1 MLAVTESK
9 LNGSKTNGVVRFG
22 IYEVDPRLA
31 ELRRN
36 GVKVK
41 LQEQPFQVLAL
52 LLEKPGEVVSRDDLQ
67 KRLWPSDTFVDFD
80 HSLNAA
86 VRRLRDALGDS
97 ADNPRFIETLSR
109 RGYRF
114 VAPVNGHTPEAA
126 APPKRH
132 VNRAW
137 IAGAIAILVGA
148 SISVGWHAGHRRILA
163 PKPPSEERLTANS
176 SDAPVSG
183 AALSPNGKL
192 LAYVDPRGVFL
203 REIESNEV
211 HALPLPDGFRAQNVK
226 WFPDGDHVLVA
237 ASAGWT
243 QPPGLWIVSILG
255 GTPRSVVEDASQASV
270 SPDGRH
276 IAFFRGDKL
285 NGAQLFTTN
294 ADGSDQKQILDLAG
308 FPLGS
313 PAWSPDGKSL
323 AFTKVVYRLGYA
335 YESVTLETLRLGA
348 KEATELISDVSLDEG
363 VSWLPDGRILFSRM
377 EDLPNQISSNVFAA
391 RIDPHTGRLEGTPVA
406 LTGGPDV
413 KMVLGASADGKR
425 LAFLRTNRVPSIY
438 VGQLTPG
445 NKQLSSVE
453 KLTLDEQQNRPYDW
467 TPDSKAIFFIS
478 NREGGFHIFRQQP
491 GQAAPEMVVGGTD
504 MINIVRLNADG
515 TELLYLAESPRSEG
529 MKVVM
534 NHASPLDQNKGRQ
547 AGEPSIGEDSK
558 QAKGTSL
565 HAALGFPASDV
576 RLMRV
581 SISGGNSQLVLQG
594 PTIHNFQCA
603 RAPARECVFSQFT
616 QNGISFFKFDPET
629 GAKSELTQAGDP
641 QWQAYNWSLSPDG
654 KTLVLAR
661 KLHSP
666 ADAQLRFVPIKGGE
680 ERTITVKDWSSI
692 ETVDWAADAKSVWA
706 SAMIAGETRALLNID
721 LQGRAKAVLVEKKP
735 YVGWAIP
742 SPDGKKLAFW
752 ESTGVSNVW
761 MLKGF

>member
-1 MLAVTESK
+1 VLPVIEA
-9 LNGSKTNGVVRFG
+9 KTNGVVKFG
-22 IYEVDPRLA
+22 IYEVNPRLA

-41 LQEQPFQVLAL
+41 LQEQPFQVLTL

-97 ADNPRFIETLSR
+97 ADNPRFIETLAR

-114 VAPVNGHTPEAA
+114 VAPVNGHAPAA
-126 APPKRH
+126 VAPPKRRVH
-132 VNRAW
+132 RAW
-137 IAGAIAILVGA
+137 LAVAIAVLVTA
-148 SISVGWHAGHRRILA
+148 SISVGWHAGHRPA
-163 PKPPSEERLTANS
+163 AAKPPSEERLTANS

-192 LAYVDPRGVFL
+192 LAYVDPRGIFL
-203 REIESNEV
+203 REIDSNEV
-211 HALPLPDGFRAQNVK
+211 HALPLPDGFRAKSVK
-226 WFPDGDHVLVA
+226 WFPDGDHVLAA

-243 QPPGLWIVSILG
+243 QPSGLWNISILG
-255 GTPRSVVEDASQASV
+255 GAPHSIVENSSQASV
-270 SPDGRH
+270 STDGRYL
-276 IAFFRGDKL
+276 AFFRGDKL
-285 NGAQLFTTN
+285 NGSQLFIAD
-294 ADGSDQKQILDLAG
+294 ADGSNQKQILDLAG

-313 PAWSPDGKSL
+313 PAWSPDGKTL
-323 AFTKVVYRLGYA
+323 AFTKVVYRLGYT
-335 YESVTLETLRLGA
+335 YESVTLETLRIGA
-348 KEATELISDVSLDEG
+348 KQATELISDIALDEG

-377 EDLPNQISSNVFAA
+377 EDFPNQVSSNVLAA
-391 RIDPHTGRLEGTPVA
+391 RIDPHTGRLESAPTP
-406 LTGGPDV
+406 LTSGPDV

-425 LAFLRTNRVPSIY
+425 LAFLRTNIVPSIY
-438 VGQLTPG
+438 VGQLTAG
-445 NKQLSSVE
+445 TKQLTRVE

-529 MKVVM
+529 MKVAM
-534 NHASPLDQNKGRQ
+534 NRAAPLDTDKGLQ
-547 AGEPSIGEDSK
+547 AGQQSAGEHPEQPK
-558 QAKGTSL
+558 TTSL
-565 HAALGFPASDV
+565 QTPLGFSAMDV

-581 SISGGNSQLVLQG
+581 PISGGNSQPILQATG
-594 PTIHNFQCA
+594 IHNFQCA
-603 RAPARECVFSQFT
+603 RAPARECLFSQFT
-616 QNGISFFKFDPET
+616 QNGIRFFEFDPGT
-629 GAKSELTQAGDP
+629 GAKTELTRAGDP

-654 KTLVLAR
+654 QTLALA
-661 KLHSP
+661 KKMLGP
-666 ADAQLRFVPIKGGE
+666 ADALLRLIPTKGGS

-692 ETVDWAADAKSVWA
+692 ATIDWAADGKSLWA
-706 SAMIAGETRALLNID
+706 SAVIAGETRALVNID
-721 LQGRAKAVLVEKKP
+721 LQGHAKAALVEKKP
-735 YVGWAIP
+735 YMGWAIP

-752 ESTGVSNVW
+752 ESTGDSNVW

>member
-1 MLAVTESK
+1 VLQVTDSR
-9 LNGSKTNGVVRFG
+9 TNGVVKFG
-22 IYEVDPRLA
+22 VYEVDPRLA

-41 LQEQPFQVLAL
+41 LQEQPFQVLTL

-114 VAPVNGHTPEAA
+114 LAPVNGHAPVAV

-137 IAGAIAILVGA
+137 LAGAIAILVAA
-148 SISVGWHAGHRRILA
+148 SISVGWHAGHRLVA

-183 AALSPNGKL
+183 SALSPNGKL
-192 LAYVDPRGVFL
+192 LAYVDPRGIFL

-211 HALPLPDGFRAQNVK
+211 HALPLPDGFRAHSVK
-226 WFPDGDHVLVA
+226 WFPDGDHVLA
-237 ASAGWT
+237 AAAAGWT
-243 QPPGLWIVSILG
+243 QPPGLWNISILG
-255 GTPRSVVEDASQASV
+255 GAPRSIVENSSQASV
-270 SPDGRH
+270 SPDGRQ

-285 NGAQLFTTN
+285 NGSQLFIAN
-294 ADGSDQKQILDLAG
+294 ADGSDPEQILDLAG

-313 PAWSPDGKSL
+313 PAWSPDGKTL
-323 AFTKVVYRLGYA
+323 AFTKVVYRLGYT

-348 KEATELISDVSLDEG
+348 KEATELISDVRLDEG
-363 VSWLPDGRILFSRM
+363 VAWLPDGRILFSRM
-377 EDLPNQISSNVFAA
+377 EDLPNQVSSNVLAA
-391 RIDPHTGRLEGTPVA
+391 RIDPRNGRLEGPPTA
-406 LTGGPDV
+406 LTSGPDV

-425 LAFLRTNRVPSIY
+425 LAFLRTNIVPSIY
-438 VGQLTPG
+438 VGQLTAG
-445 NKQLSSVE
+445 NKELSAVE

-467 TPDSKAIFFIS
+467 TPDSKTIFFIS

-529 MKVVM
+529 MKVAM
-534 NHASPLDQNKGRQ
+534 HRAAPLDANKGLQ
-547 AGEPSIGEDSK
+547 ADQQSAGEHPEQPKSAL
-558 QAKGTSL
+558 QAP
-565 HAALGFPASDV
+565 LGFSTMDV

-581 SISGGNSQLVLQG
+581 PISGGNSQLVLQG
-594 PTIHNFQCA
+594 TGIHNFQCA
-603 RAPARECVFSQFT
+603 RAPARECLFSQFT
-616 QNGISFFKFDPET
+616 QNGIRFFEFDPET
-629 GAKSELTQAGDP
+629 GAKTELTRAGDP

-654 KTLVLAR
+654 QTLALA
-661 KLHSP
+661 KKMHGP
-666 ADAQLRFVPIKGGE
+666 ADAQLRLVPTKGGN

-692 ETVDWAADAKSVWA
+692 ATIDWAADGKSLWA
-706 SAMIAGETRALLNID
+706 SAVIAGETRALLNID

-735 YVGWAIP
+735 YMGWAIP

>member
-1 MLAVTESK
+1 MLPVTEQKSNEAK
-9 LNGSKTNGVVRFG
+9 SNGVVKFG
-22 IYEVDPRLA
+22 IYEIDSRLA

-126 APPKRH
+126 ALPPKRH
-132 VNRAW
+132 MNRAW
-137 IAGAIAILVGA
+137 VAGAIAILVGA
-148 SISVGWHAGHRRILA
+148 SISVGWQVGHRRLVA

-192 LAYVDPRGVFL
+192 LAYVDPRGIFL

-211 HALPLPDGFRAQNVK
+211 HALPLPDGFRAQSVK
-226 WFPDGDHVLVA
+226 WFPDGDHVLAA

-243 QPPGLWIVSILG
+243 QPTGLWNISILG
-255 GTPRSVVEDASQASV
+255 GAPRSLVENSNQASV
-270 SPDGRH
+270 SPNGRQ

-285 NGAQLFTTN
+285 NGAQLFIAN
-294 ADGSDQKQILDLAG
+294 ADGSEQKQILDLAG

-313 PAWSPDGKSL
+313 PAWSPNGKTL
-323 AFTKVVYRLGYA
+323 AFTKVVYRLGYS
-335 YESVTLETLRLGA
+335 YESVTLETLRIGA
-348 KEATELISDVSLDEG
+348 QETTELISDVHLDEG
-363 VSWLPDGRILFSRM
+363 VAWLPDGRILFSRM
-377 EDLPNQISSNVFAA
+377 EDLPNQVSSNVLAA
-391 RIDPHTGRLEGTPVA
+391 RIDPRTGHLEGGPVR
-406 LTGGPDV
+406 LTSGPDV
-413 KMVLGASADGKR
+413 KMVLGASTDGKR
-425 LAFLRTNRVPSIY
+425 LAFLRTNIVPSIY
-438 VGQLTPG
+438 VGQLTAG

-453 KLTLDEQQNRPYDW
+453 KVTLDEQQNRPYDW

-529 MKVVM
+529 MKVAM
-534 NHASPLDQNKGRQ
+534 NRAAPLDASKGRQ
-547 AGEPSIGEDSK
+547 AGEHPAGDYAE
-558 QAKGTSL
+558 QAKSTPL
-565 HAALGFPASDV
+565 QAPLGIFFQEAKTTVSGMEV

-581 SISGGNSQLVLQG
+581 PISGGNSQLVLQG
-594 PTIHNFQCA
+594 TGIHNFQCS
-603 RAPARECVFSQFT
+603 RVLARECVFSQFT
-616 QNGISFFKFDPET
+616 ENGIRFFEFDPVT
-629 GAKSELTQAGDP
+629 GTKSELTQAGDP

-654 KTLVLAR
+654 QTLVLA
-661 KLHSP
+661 KKMHSP
-666 ADAQLRFVPIKGGE
+666 AEAQLRFVPIKGGN
-680 ERTITVKDWSSI
+680 ERTITVKDWSVDRDSRLGGGCEKPMGECHDRRRNARAVEHRSAGPRQAGPGGE
-692 ETVDWAADAKSVWA
+692 ETVRGLGNSVA
-706 SAMIAGETRALLNID
+706 
-721 LQGRAKAVLVEKKP
+721 
-735 YVGWAIP
+735 
-742 SPDGKKLAFW
+742 
-752 ESTGVSNVW
+752 
-761 MLKGF
+761 